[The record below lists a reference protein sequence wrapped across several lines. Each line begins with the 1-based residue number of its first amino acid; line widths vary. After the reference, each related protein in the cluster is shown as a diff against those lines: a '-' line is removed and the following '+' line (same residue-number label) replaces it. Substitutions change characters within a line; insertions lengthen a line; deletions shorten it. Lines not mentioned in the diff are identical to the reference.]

1 MKRILKFILFGI
13 VFLLITIFICN
24 KIVVDNAKE
33 RVFNSV
39 KNIPANKV
47 GLVLGTVKYLRNGRV
62 NLYYKFR
69 LEAAIKLYNSKKIKY
84 IVVSGDNG
92 SKKYD
97 EPTAFKEDLVKAGIP
112 EDRIYLDY
120 AGFRTLDSMVRIKE
134 IFGQDSITVISQQFH
149 NERALFLADTYNIKA
164 IGYNAK
170 SISGKYALK
179 VNLREYL
186 ARVKLFIDILF
197 NTQPKYLGEPIKIP

>member
-33 RVFNSV
+33 RVFNSA

-97 EPTAFKEDLVKAGIP
+97 EPTAFKEDLVKVGIP

>member
-24 KIVVDNAKE
+24 KVVVNNAKE

-39 KNIPANKV
+39 NNISTNKV

-69 LEAAIKLYNSKKIKY
+69 LEATIKLYNSKKINY

-92 SKKYD
+92 FKKYD
-97 EPTAFKEDLVKAGIP
+97 EPTTFKEDLVKVGIP

>member
-97 EPTAFKEDLVKAGIP
+97 EPTAFKEDLVKVGIP